1 VFEGQYRLQ
10 VEVLAATGLHPALFL
25 FQQIPN
31 WHGNTPEA
39 QPLGV
44 CSPADMVN
52 YPADTPSPNVQWPL
66 FRRNAIDVLVDSTVA
81 VETVI
86 ATIDAAVSRLCQA
99 LDALDNFT
107 EDWQSETIEI
117 V

>member
-10 VEVLAATGLHPALFL
+10 VEVVAATGLHPALFL

-31 WHGNTPEA
+31 WHGSTPEA

-52 YPADTPSPNVQWPL
+52 YPANTPLTGAEWPL
-66 FRRNAIDVLVDSTVA
+66 FRRDAIDVLVDSTVA
-81 VETVI
+81 VESVI
-86 ATIDAAVSRLCQA
+86 ATINAAVVRLCQA

>member
-1 VFEGQYRLQ
+1 MFEGQYRLQ
-10 VEVLAATGLHPALFL
+10 VEVFAATGLNSALFL

-31 WHGNTPEA
+31 WHGSTPEA

-44 CSPADMVN
+44 CSPSDMVD
-52 YPADTPSPNVQWPL
+52 YPANTPLPNVQWPL

-81 VETVI
+81 VESVV
-86 ATIDAAVSRLCQA
+86 ATIIAAVERLCQA
-99 LDALDNFT
+99 LDALDT
-107 EDWQSETIEI
+107 LEDWQSVTIEI